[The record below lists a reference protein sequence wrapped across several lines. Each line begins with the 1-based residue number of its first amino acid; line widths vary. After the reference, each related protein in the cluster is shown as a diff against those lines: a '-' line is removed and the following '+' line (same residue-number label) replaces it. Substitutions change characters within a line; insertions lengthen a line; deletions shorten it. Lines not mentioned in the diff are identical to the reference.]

1 MSKITVTIHC
11 PDCDGTGTV
20 RNEMFEHYCT
30 LPLDDPDHWARGGP
44 CKGCPGWKTCAEGEC
59 MECQTCDGKGF
70 WKFNS
75 DEYNIQID
83 FTNYYGPVD
92 Q

>member
-1 MSKITVTIHC
+1 
-11 PDCDGTGTV
+11 
-20 RNEMFEHYCT
+20 
-30 LPLDDPDHWARGGP
+30 
-44 CKGCPGWKTCAEGEC
+44 